1 MGKLPKEGYL
11 MISAIADTHTV
22 IWYLYND
29 TRISEKAKR
38 FIEATGEQGNQ
49 IGLSTITLVEI
60 VYLIEKGRIE
70 NRAFTKLNSELQNN
84 QSVLR
89 EIPLTN
95 RIVMELAEIN
105 RNSIPDMPDRIIA
118 ATALHLDV
126 PLLSRDEKIKN
137 SRVET
142 IW

>member
-1 MGKLPKEGYL
+1 MGKFPKEGYL

-22 IWYLYND
+22 IWYLYDD

-38 FIEATGEQGNQ
+38 FIEATREQGNQ
-49 IGLSTITLVEI
+49 IVLSTITLVEI

-95 RIVMELAEIN
+95 RIVMELAEID

>member
-1 MGKLPKEGYL
+1 

>member
-1 MGKLPKEGYL
+1 

-22 IWYLYND
+22 IWYLYDD

-95 RIVMELAEIN
+95 RIVMELAEID

-126 PLLSRDEKIKN
+126 PLLSRDEKIKT

>member
-1 MGKLPKEGYL
+1 
-11 MISAIADTHTV
+11 MISAIADTHTI
-22 IWYLYND
+22 IWYLYD
-29 TRISEKAKR
+29 DIRISEKAKK
-38 FIEATGEQGNQ
+38 FIEATSEQGNQ
-49 IGLSTITLVEI
+49 IGISTITLVEI

-70 NRAFTKLNSELQNN
+70 HRALAKINSELQDNE
-84 QSVLR
+84 SVLR

-95 RIVMELAEIN
+95 EIVLELAQIE

-137 SRVET
+137 SLVET

>member
-1 MGKLPKEGYL
+1 

-22 IWYLYND
+22 IWYLYD
-29 TRISEKAKR
+29 DVRISEKAKR
-38 FIEATGEQGNQ
+38 LIEATREQGNQ
-49 IGLSTITLVEI
+49 IGISSITLVEI
-60 VYLIEKGRIE
+60 VYLIEKGRI
-70 NRAFTKLNSELQNN
+70 NREALTKLYSELKDH

-95 RIVMELAEIN
+95 RIVIDLIKID

-118 ATALHLDV
+118 ATGLHLDV
-126 PLLSRDEKIKN
+126 PLISRDEKIKI
-137 SRVET
+137 SQVET

>member
-1 MGKLPKEGYL
+1 
-11 MISAIADTHTV
+11 MISAIADTHTI
-22 IWYLYND
+22 IWYLYD
-29 TRISEKAKR
+29 DRRISERAKR
-38 FIEATGEQGNQ
+38 FIETTREQGNQ
-49 IGLSTITLVEI
+49 VGLSTITLVEI
-60 VYLIEKGRIE
+60 VYLVEKGRIE
-70 NRAFTKLNSELQNN
+70 NHAFTELNSELQYN

-95 RIVMELAEIN
+95 SIVMELAKID

-126 PLLSRDEKIKN
+126 PLLSRDEKIMN

>member
-1 MGKLPKEGYL
+1 
-11 MISAIADTHTV
+11 MITAIADTHTI
-22 IWYLYND
+22 IWYLYDD

-38 FIEATGEQGNQ
+38 FIEAAGEQGNQ
-49 IGLSTITLVEI
+49 IGISTITLVEI

-70 NRAFTKLNSELQNN
+70 NCAFTKINSELQDNR
-84 QSVLR
+84 SVLR

-95 RIVMELAEIN
+95 EIVLKLAQID
-105 RNSIPDMPDRIIA
+105 RDSIPDMPDRIIA
-118 ATALHLDV
+118 ATALYQDV
-126 PLLSRDEKIKN
+126 PLLSRDGKIKN

>member
-11 MISAIADTHTV
+11 MISAIADTHTI
-22 IWYLYND
+22 IWYLYD
-29 TRISEKAKR
+29 DRRISERAKR
-38 FIEATGEQGNQ
+38 FIETTREQGNQ
-49 IGLSTITLVEI
+49 VGLSTITLVEI
-60 VYLIEKGRIE
+60 VYLVEKGRIE
-70 NRAFTKLNSELQNN
+70 NHAFTELNSELQYN

-95 RIVMELAEIN
+95 SIVMELAKID

-126 PLLSRDEKIKN
+126 PLLSRDEKIMN